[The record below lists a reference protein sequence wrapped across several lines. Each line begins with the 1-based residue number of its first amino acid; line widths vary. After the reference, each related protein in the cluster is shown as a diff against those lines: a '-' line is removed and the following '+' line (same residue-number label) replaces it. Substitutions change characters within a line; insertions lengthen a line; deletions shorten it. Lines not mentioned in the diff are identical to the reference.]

1 MKSILVSLI
10 VSLMATVGLQAS
22 ETITISTG
30 EWAPYTSQN
39 DPNGKVAETIVREA
53 FKLEGIDVKYSYDG

>member
-1 MKSILVSLI
+1 MKKLLVGFILGLCMSVSLY
-10 VSLMATVGLQAS
+10 SND
-22 ETITISTG
+22 TISNSTG

-53 FKLEGIDVKYSYDG
+53 FKLEGIDVKYTYDQ